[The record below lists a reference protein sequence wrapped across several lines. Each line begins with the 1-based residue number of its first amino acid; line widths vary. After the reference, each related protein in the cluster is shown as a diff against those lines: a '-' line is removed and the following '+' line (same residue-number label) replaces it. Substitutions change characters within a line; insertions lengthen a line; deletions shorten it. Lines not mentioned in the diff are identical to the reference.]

1 MIDSLLQECTMVAI
15 RAQDNA
21 LGSAMR
27 AIRNIHLLF
36 VRTSGV
42 GHLSMVTKIIRV
54 HFAKQMKIVEIT
66 KLGMT
71 ALVPV
76 DIVMLNKPIRKS
88 FPIFQ
93 DAINPD
99 GPFLQPRLSL
109 LQLRL

>member
-21 LGSAMR
+21 LGSA
-27 AIRNIHLLF
+27 IRNIHLLF

-42 GHLSMVTKIIRV
+42 GHLLMVTKIIRV

-76 DIVMLNKPIRKS
+76 DKVMLNKPIRKS